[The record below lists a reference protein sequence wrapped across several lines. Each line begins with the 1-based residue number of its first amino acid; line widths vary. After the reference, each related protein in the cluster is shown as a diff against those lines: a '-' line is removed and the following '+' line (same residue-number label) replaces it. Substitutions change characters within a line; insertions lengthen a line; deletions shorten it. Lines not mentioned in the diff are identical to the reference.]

1 MTSLKLEPVTP
12 DSIVSNVRIAEAKPQ
27 TITDDPNQIAAITQ
41 TSVSVSVL
49 VRSVSRVT
57 MTTPATSQISKTST
71 IPSPGISW
79 NISCWDSYQILR
91 WMDTA
96 RPIQPKHAR
105 NVTKNGLAGFGSSFV
120 TLLRASMCSQPNGR
134 TLR

>member
-12 DSIVSNVRIAEAKPQ
+12 DSIISNVRIAKAKPQ
-27 TITDDPNQIAAITQ
+27 TITHDPNQIAAITQ

-79 NISCWDSYQILR
+79 NKSCWDSYQILR
-91 WMDTA
+91 WMAIA
-96 RPIQPKHAR
+96 RPIQPIQAR
-105 NVTKNGLAGFGSSFV
+105 RVT
-120 TLLRASMCSQPNGR
+120 
-134 TLR
+134 